1 MVEKAPLISI
11 QEQDE
16 EIETVLN
23 SPKVALKSNQGKS
36 KGDSKASEKKQNK
49 DNSFDFK

>member
-1 MVEKAPLISI
+1 MVEKAPLIII

-23 SPKVALKSNQGKS
+23 SPKVALKSSQGKN
-36 KGDSKASEKKQNK
+36 KGEKKQNK
-49 DNSFDFK
+49 NNTFDFK